1 VDDYVIKEKQRQD
14 SRYRISL
21 KTLGKSESTNN
32 LAKKV
37 ADKGLN
43 KKNIKNTFVKDWKKI
58 DNFLIVAFVSRD
70 LEERAMQS
78 DDSRGGR
85 SRSEV
90 QQIHY

>member
-1 VDDYVIKEKQRQD
+1 MDDYVIKEKQRQD

-58 DNFLIVAFVSRD
+58 DSFLIVASVSRD